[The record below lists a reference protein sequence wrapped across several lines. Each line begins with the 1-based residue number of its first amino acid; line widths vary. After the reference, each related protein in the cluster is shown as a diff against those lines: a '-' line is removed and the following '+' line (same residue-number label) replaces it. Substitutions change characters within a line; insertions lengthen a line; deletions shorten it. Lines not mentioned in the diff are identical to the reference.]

1 MKFKLI
7 ILFILFFANT
17 IGKAHAP
24 QNTAGEKNYI
34 KEAIIAK
41 NNKQWGEAFRAAELS
56 DNKILKKI
64 IAFNYY
70 LTPNNNASFSEI
82 INFISEN
89 PSWPSI
95 NNLNNPN
102 WPNFTLGLKVAAEK
116 ALNDENFNAAEV
128 KKWFSHNPPQTTNG
142 YKYYLKALGL
152 NVSNYLDLID
162 AAWINSDFTDKDEK
176 KFLELYGKYLDKQ
189 THMAKVDKLLWAAN
203 VTKAKS
209 LLKFLNERDKKIAN
223 TVISLIDKST
233 DAKKIYNELPPIIKH
248 DSLVLYYYLSRDTK
262 GDKFNGDTLKLIF
275 KAPIEIDHA
284 RKWWLLKS
292 IYVRYFMQH
301 KNFKNAYKLA
311 TSYGAKDSVSI
322 AEAEFLC
329 GWIALTKL
337 NKPALALAH
346 FTNLHNNVS
355 KSISLSRASYWI
367 ARCYQKKSNNKLA
380 NDWFRKAA
388 KFNWTFYGQLALIEL
403 KQPKL
408 NFHNQSTITTYN
420 DEVFKALKIL
430 VKYDTSE
437 LPALFAMKI
446 IDSTQDTNRIASTL
460 ELLKKCDK
468 TDLVIKIA
476 REAAGNGIFLLDY
489 AFPKPFEIKNPDV
502 NKPLIYSII
511 RQESS
516 FRQKVDINE
525 DGMMQV
531 IPTTAERVSKHLKI
545 PFDLNKIKN
554 DFEHNIK
561 IGSTYLKMLKDYYG
575 GSYVLTISAYNAG
588 ENAVDKWIGRYGDP
602 LRMKDTHQV
611 VDWLE
616 NIPYFTTRNYA
627 QRVMENMQ
635 IYQYIGG
642 NKTLSLKQDLI
653 THRSR

>member
-1 MKFKLI
+1 M
-7 ILFILFFANT
+7 
-17 IGKAHAP
+17 
-24 QNTAGEKNYI
+24 
-34 KEAIIAK
+34 
-41 NNKQWGEAFRAAELS
+41 
-56 DNKILKKI
+56 
-64 IAFNYY
+64 
-70 LTPNNNASFSEI
+70 
-82 INFISEN
+82 
-89 PSWPSI
+89 
-95 NNLNNPN
+95 
-102 WPNFTLGLKVAAEK
+102 GLKVAAEK
-116 ALNDENFNAAEV
+116 ALNDANFNAAEV
-128 KKWFSHNPPQTTNG
+128 IKWFSHNPPQTTNG

-152 NVSNYLDLID
+152 DVRNHLDLID
-162 AAWINSDFTDKDEK
+162 EAWINSDFNDKDEK
-176 KFLELYGKYLDKQ
+176 KFLEVYGKYLDKQ

-209 LLKFLNERDKKIAN
+209 LLKLLTDHDKKVAT

-233 DAKKIYNELPPIIKH
+233 DSKKIYNALPPLVKL

-262 GDKFNGDTLKLIF
+262 CDKFNADTLKLIF
-275 KAPIEIDHA
+275 KAPIEIEHA

-301 KNFKNAYKLA
+301 KDFKSAYKLA
-311 TSYGAKDSVSI
+311 TSYGAKDSISI

-355 KSISLSRASYWI
+355 KSISLSRAAYWI

-380 NDWFRKAA
+380 SDWFRKAA
-388 KFNWTFYGQLALIEL
+388 KFNYTFYGQLALVEL
-403 KQPKL
+403 KQPRL
-408 NFHNQSTITTYN
+408 SFHNTTTIGVYN
-420 DEVFKALKIL
+420 DELFKALDIL
-430 VKYDTSE
+430 VKYDKSDFA
-437 LPALFAMKI
+437 ALFAIKI
-446 IDSTQDTNRIASTL
+446 IDSTQDANKIASAL

-468 TDLVIKIA
+468 TDLVIKVA
-476 REAAGNGIFLLDY
+476 REAAGKGIFLLDY
-489 AFPKPFEIKNPDV
+489 AFPKPFEIKNPV
-502 NKPLIYSII
+502 VSKSLIYSII

-545 PFDLNKIKN
+545 PFDLNKIKS

-561 IGSTYLKMLKDYYG
+561 IGSTYLKMLKNYYC

-588 ENAVDKWIGRYGDP
+588 ESAADKWIGRYGDP
-602 LRMKDTHQV
+602 RKMRDTHQV

-627 QRVMENMQ
+627 QRVLENMQ
-635 IYQYIGG
+635 IYKYIAGE
-642 NKTLSLKQDLI
+642 KTLSLKQDLI
-653 THRSR
+653 TYHSR